1 MYTGLPFI
9 VTFIFMENAA
19 PPVTRNL
26 TRKVPHKVPRKVP
39 MNILAG
45 LILCNLIWSAHPAM
59 AKLVLADVSPA
70 LTAWLRYFSA
80 LIAYLIALP
89 FVKKRGLGPSF
100 FRPQNMR
107 DGLLVVAVGFMAFC
121 LAPLLQMTGLQSSR
135 ATDNALIVAMEPLM
149 TVALARFV
157 VGERLSQVHYFAFA
171 LALTGFALLSG
182 IHSGVDVSESS
193 ANLSGNLLML
203 TALIGEA
210 SYSVL
215 SLKLVDRYAP
225 MGIFG
230 SALAAGVGILT
241 LSAFAI
247 DGPQMFFQLSHLS
260 WKSLLGLLWLG
271 PMGTAFAYFYWMSVL
286 REASVASIALTL
298 FIQPVLGALWGY
310 AFLGENLSGA
320 QALGAIFIITGV
332 MAQSVVGRLRAT
344 ATA

>member
-1 MYTGLPFI
+1 MS
-9 VTFIFMENAA
+9 V
-19 PPVTRNL
+19 
-26 TRKVPHKVPRKVP
+26 
-39 MNILAG
+39 NILAG

-70 LTAWLRYFSA
+70 LTAWLRYLSA
-80 LIAYLIALP
+80 LIAYLIAIP
-89 FVKKRGLGPSF
+89 IIKKRGLGPAF
-100 FRPQNMR
+100 LRPRSMR

-149 TVALARFV
+149 TVALARV
-157 VGERLSQVHYFAFA
+157 VIGERLSQLHYFAFS

-182 IHSGVDVSESS
+182 VLSGMDASGTP
-193 ANLSGNLLML
+193 ANFAGNLLML

-215 SLKLVDRYAP
+215 SLKLIDRHAP
-225 MGIFG
+225 VGVFG
-230 SALAAGVGILT
+230 AALASGVGILT
-241 LSAFAI
+241 LSTFAI
-247 DGPQMFFQLSHLS
+247 EGPQMFYELSHLS
-260 WKSLLGLLWLG
+260 WKSVSGLLWLG

-310 AFLGENLSGA
+310 AFLGESLSGV
-320 QALGAIFIITGV
+320 QTLGAIFIITGV
-332 MAQSVVGRLRAT
+332 MTQSVVGRLKAMVT
-344 ATA
+344 A